1 MAQPLPSRRQA
12 KEPIAAEGL
21 HAPAPAPALF
31 CETVGG
37 AGAVADELA
46 TGTGTGTRVEAVGA
60 DIMMEEV
67 VWIGDWVGFA
77 ADGAAGRVVVDVDVD
92 VAAAFEV
99 EWVLGAEIASD
110 VEDGLGLTLVM
121 SVDSVD
127 LMTGFVLAPGGET
140 VGLDAAALVFDAVL
154 LGEGCVVVVVVV
166 LVLVLKYRLLKGTI
180 TKVDALDIV
189 LGGAPALE
197 LDGVT
202 EFELDGATAIV
213 LDRTTA
219 LELVMVEEVVLATL
233 EVLMFAT
240 MLDTLAT
247 VALDLPTLPT
257 LTGTLL
263 FG

>member
-21 HAPAPAPALF
+21 HAPALAPALF

-37 AGAVADELA
+37 AGAVADEL
-46 TGTGTGTRVEAVGA
+46 GTGTGAAVEAVGA

-67 VWIGDWVGFA
+67 VWIGDWIGFA
-77 ADGAAGRVVVDVDVD
+77 ADWAGGRVVVVVD
-92 VAAAFEV
+92 VAAAFGV
-99 EWVLGAEIASD
+99 EWVLGTEIASD
-110 VEDGLGLTLVM
+110 DNDGLGFTLVM

-127 LMTGFVLAPGGET
+127 LMPEFVLVPGGEM
-140 VGLDAAALVFDAVL
+140 VGLDTAALVFDAVML
-154 LGEGCVVVVVVV
+154 VEGCEMLAEAILIVFVVV
-166 LVLVLKYRLLKGTI
+166 LVLLALKYLLLKGTI
-180 TKVDALDIV
+180 TKVDALEIV
-189 LGGAPALE
+189 LGGTLALE
-197 LDGVT
+197 LGSATLT
-202 EFELDGATAIV
+202 EIE

-219 LELVMVEEVVLATL
+219 LELVMMEEAVLATL
-233 EVLMFAT
+233 EVLMFAI

-247 VALDLPTLPT
+247 AALDGPMRTT